1 MANVRRYTPFALMF
15 AIAGALLYLGWATL
29 NPSSHTTCSV
39 CARPVHL
46 ASRVDGVAGD
56 DSLTFCCAACA
67 LRAREQDAPSLEVTR
82 VFDYVSGQEI
92 DPSQA
97 SVVVGSEIN
106 LCMREHIL
114 MDDRKE
120 ASELHYDR
128 CVPSVLAFASQQ
140 AAYEFRAE
148 HGGVVKSFTDLE
160 GSFK

>member
-1 MANVRRYTPFALMF
+1 MANVRRYAPVALIVV
-15 AIAGALLYLGWATL
+15 IAGALLYLGWTTL
-29 NPSSHTTCSV
+29 NPSSGATCSV

-46 ASRVDGVAGD
+46 AARVDGVAGD

-67 LRAREQDAPSLEVTR
+67 LRSREQDAPPLEVTR
-82 VFDYVSGQEI
+82 VFDYVSGQGL

-97 SVVVGSEIN
+97 TVVVGSDIN
-106 LCMREHIL
+106 LCMREHVL

-128 CVPSVLAFASQQ
+128 CAPSVLAFASQQ
-140 AAYEFRAE
+140 AADRFRTE
-148 HGGVVKSFTDLE
+148 HGGVAKSFADLK